1 MPGTSLACFLKT
13 RAGAGKGFDRTST
26 GADTGPMTVP
36 IYPPKPRPADRVAI
50 VSPSAGLP
58 EIYPMP
64 YELGLRR
71 LREDFRL
78 VPVEYPAT
86 RRMGASPVERAADLH
101 AAFVDPDIKAVIA
114 SIGGDDQITV
124 LPHLDG
130 DLIQANPKPFFGYS
144 DNTNLL
150 TYIADL
156 GIVAY
161 HGGSVMCEFGRPGT
175 MHSLTTVS
183 LQAALFTSGEYELR
197 ESTVYGDVQRDW
209 ADPAT
214 FASPPATQACDGW
227 RWHNADQVVEGLTW
241 GGNLEI
247 LSWLMMADRGIR
259 PPEAYDGMVLLIET
273 SEALPSA
280 TEVYR
285 ILRSM
290 GERGVLGGFAGVLV
304 GRAKAWSF
312 ERPNTPDE
320 KAVYAKEQREAILRA
335 TTAYNPEAL
344 IVFDVDFGHTDP
356 QVVIPVGGWARVDG
370 QARRITVRY

>member
-1 MPGTSLACFLKT
+1 M
-13 RAGAGKGFDRTST
+13 RE
-26 GADTGPMTVP
+26 P
-36 IYPPKPRPADRVAI
+36 IYPPKPRPGDRVAV
-50 VSPSAGLP
+50 VSPSSGLP
-58 EIYPMP
+58 EILPMP

-86 RRMGASPVERAADLH
+86 RRMGASPEARAADLH
-101 AAFVDPDIKAVIA
+101 AAFADPDIKAVIA

-124 LPHLDG
+124 LPHLDR
-130 DLIQANPKPFFGYS
+130 DLIRANPKPFFGYS

-150 TYIADL
+150 TYIAGL

-161 HGGSVMCEFGRPGT
+161 HGGSVMCEFGRPGA

-197 ESTVYGDVQRDW
+197 ESTVYRDVDRDW

-214 FASPPATQACDGW
+214 FESPPVMQGCDGW

-247 LSWLMMADRGIR
+247 LSWLLMADREIKA
-259 PPEAYDGMVLLIET
+259 PEAYDGMVLLIET
-273 SEALPSA
+273 SEELPSA
-280 TEVYR
+280 KDVYR
-285 ILRSM
+285 ILRGM
-290 GERGVLGGFAGVLV
+290 GERGILGRFAGVLV

-312 ERPNTPDE
+312 EHRNGPDE
-320 KAVYAKEQREAILRA
+320 KAAFAKEQREAVLRA
-335 TTAYNPEAL
+335 MAAYNPGAL

-356 QVVIPVGGWARVDG
+356 QVVIPVGGYLRADG
-370 QARRITVRY
+370 PARRITVRY